1 MVNEGTS
8 VNREQE
14 LLTTDNNPEY
24 KTDVTSFLFVNSIL
38 PTSVFLAFVESYY
51 ISMYL
56 YHLIYMHRGR
66 KGWKYYDLL
75 KVEKQILHS
84 MQILDGIKIKMYN
97 QNW

>member
-24 KTDVTSFLFVNSIL
+24 KTDVTSFLCVNLIL

-56 YHLIYMHRGR
+56 YHLICMHRGR
-66 KGWKYYDLL
+66 KG
-75 KVEKQILHS
+75 
-84 MQILDGIKIKMYN
+84 
-97 QNW
+97 